1 MPARKGS
8 LHARYAGMLHE
19 HALRWHAAALRARH
33 RINCGFWFHLILLSS
48 SYIVHVAAGGQAKRC
63 NIGIALMADPRI
75 LFLDEP
81 TSGLDSYTSQE
92 ACMTP
97 ELHALIVLWLT
108 CKRIAICVQVWI

>member
-1 MPARKGS
+1 MQD
-8 LHARYAGMLHE
+8 MLACYMNMRCGGTRQHYE
-19 HALRWHAAALRARH
+19 QGH

-63 NIGIALMADPRI
+63 NIGIALMADPRF